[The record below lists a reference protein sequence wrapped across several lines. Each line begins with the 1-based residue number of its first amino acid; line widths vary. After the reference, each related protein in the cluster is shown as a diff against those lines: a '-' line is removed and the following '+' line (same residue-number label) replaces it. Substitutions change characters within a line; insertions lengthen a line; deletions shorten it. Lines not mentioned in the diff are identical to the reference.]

1 MKVRFSMVSEFIAE
15 LETDTDLIEDK
26 MLRVTV
32 LYQPLRGLPVVQ
44 LFVVAGCV
52 MRGKIVELRQDCG
65 QMLTPFPGVER
76 EEVHVQERLAERL
89 HATLKKEAERLGLT
103 LRAGVLED

>member
-26 MLRVTV
+26 ILRVAV
-32 LYQPLRGLPVVQ
+32 LYQPVRGVPVVQ

-52 MRGKIVELRQDCG
+52 VRGKIVELRQDCG
-65 QMLTPFPGVER
+65 QMLAPFPGVAR
-76 EEVHVQERLAERL
+76 EELHAQERLAERL
-89 HATLKKEAERLGLT
+89 QATLKKEAERLGFT